1 MYDILYDNVLRVKRA
16 ARISRQHF
24 AGADVCLGIDAA
36 LAAPAAPPE
45 IRHRPLRS
53 HSHPDGVQCGER
65 GYPAFRRCCMETSLR
80 AAVVLLG
87 ALVGAAGAQEPRFA
101 GTWVLDPSEG
111 VLSDARPREVE
122 LDITDDGQTVTV
134 TERIRAS
141 KKGPTYSCKSDG
153 KPCQESVAG
162 MTYIRVLR
170 REAGALV
177 WQIGMTRL
185 ADGAGIKW
193 TERWS
198 LTDEGRTLTL
208 HRAFPGDR
216 EYLEVFRRRQ
226 P

>member
-1 MYDILYDNVLRVKRA
+1 MR
-16 ARISRQHF
+16 
-24 AGADVCLGIDAA
+24 
-36 LAAPAAPPE
+36 
-45 IRHRPLRS
+45 
-53 HSHPDGVQCGER
+53 
-65 GYPAFRRCCMETSLR
+65 TSLGTV
-80 AAVVLLG
+80 VVLLAAVAG
-87 ALVGAAGAQEPRFA
+87 TAGAQEARFG

-122 LDITDDGQTVTV
+122 LDITDDGSMVTV
-134 TERIRAS
+134 TERIRSS

-153 KPCQESVAG
+153 KPCQESLAG

-198 LTDEGRTLTL
+198 LTDEGRTMTL
-208 HRAFPGDR
+208 HRAFPGNR
-216 EYLEVFRRRQ
+216 EYLEVFRRGK

>member
-1 MYDILYDNVLRVKRA
+1 MEKTA
-16 ARISRQHF
+16 AI
-24 AGADVCLGIDAA
+24 AVTLLAV
-36 LAAPAAPPE
+36 LAAPA
-45 IRHRPLRS
+45 
-53 HSHPDGVQCGER
+53 V
-65 GYPAFRRCCMETSLR
+65 
-80 AAVVLLG
+80 
-87 ALVGAAGAQEPRFA
+87 AQESGFA

-111 VLSDARPREVE
+111 VLSDARPRQVE

-153 KPCQESVAG
+153 KPCQESLAG

-198 LTDEGRTLTL
+198 LTDEGRTMTL
-208 HRAFPGDR
+208 HRAFPGNR
-216 EYLEVFRRRQ
+216 EYLEVFRRRK